1 MVTPFVRH
9 HHNHSSVSVLCP
21 DAVEEFR
28 GQHQGAS
35 ERTVRR
41 PLRNVTAAPRSP
53 CSLWHPLHSR
63 AEYGVRIP
71 ANISFQNWSSCPVIP
86 STNAWS
92 EPLRAVGDGG
102 GGAAVLAGMLAVT
115 GGSGEAPTH
124 VMSPSGVIAQ

>member
-1 MVTPFVRH
+1 MSPPHRGALAPFGTH
-9 HHNHSSVSVLCP
+9 CTL
-21 DAVEEFR
+21 
-28 GQHQGAS
+28 G
-35 ERTVRR
+35 
-41 PLRNVTAAPRSP
+41 L
-53 CSLWHPLHSR
+53 
-63 AEYGVRIP
+63 EYGVRIP

-92 EPLRAVGDGG
+92 EPLRGEGDGG